1 MKRAPVTALARACLV
16 LMAVLHGAAA
26 RADERWDRW
35 QLLLWQDRTA
45 AQLAGLPLLGFT
57 GTKLRAT
64 NGDVD
69 ADELARRLSLGLPF
83 YLENLATDF
92 YAPYHRFLPG
102 RSVTALFDAA
112 KARRRADPADWSV
125 FVREPSLS
133 DPAWRERVRS
143 RLDRV
148 VRSQR
153 GNRPLFY
160 NLGDETGIGD
170 LAAAWDAD
178 LAPASLDGFHAWLRT
193 QYPSLDA
200 LNAEWGTQ
208 YPSFDAAE
216 PELTDAALR
225 RTDGNFA
232 QWSDFK
238 AWMDVAFAGAVR
250 MGTDAVHAADPGAW
264 AALEGAQVPGW
275 GGYDYTLLAPAVDV
289 MEIYDYG
296 EALDLAQA
304 FNPAL
309 IPLRT
314 SFAVGPRE
322 RHAVWRNLLHGGRG
336 EVVWDEADDVVAAD
350 GSPGPR
356 GLELAALARAIGPVA
371 SALRAAA
378 PDPDPVAVLYS
389 PASFRVRWLL
399 DRQGGDRDWAARDA
413 EREYDDNAWRAS
425 RRVLLR
431 RLAELGVQPQF
442 VSGAM
447 LQAGELVARG
457 IKVLFL
463 PHAIALS
470 DAEVA
475 AVASFGAAGGTV
487 LADTEPGLFDG
498 HGRRRAAPPLP
509 GVSHPQAARPDA
521 EDAAPATLDA
531 LAGLLREAGAEP
543 RVRLLGPD
551 RQQATG
557 VEARWFRGPQGSI
570 LALQAGRPWGAPP
583 QVTIRLP
590 SPAALSDLRAGDAP
604 RSTDTLDLALDGI
617 EPTVL
622 LLGRALP

>member
-1 MKRAPVTALARACLV
+1 MRRALKPVLLALLV
-16 LMAVLHGAAA
+16 PVLQGAAAA
-26 RADERWDRW
+26 RADERWDHW

-45 AQLAGLPLLGFT
+45 AQLAGLPRLGFT

-69 ADELARRLSLGLPF
+69 ADGLARRLALGLPF

-112 KARRRADPADWSV
+112 KARRRADPADRSV

-133 DPAWRERVRS
+133 DPAWLERVRS

-153 GNRPLFY
+153 RNRPLFY

-178 LAPASLDGFHAWLRT
+178 LAPASLDGFRAWLRT
-193 QYPSLDA
+193 QYASLGA

-238 AWMDVAFAGAVR
+238 AWMDVAFARAVR
-250 MGTDAVHAADPGAW
+250 MGTDAVHAADPQAL

-314 SFAVGPRE
+314 SFATGPRE

-350 GSPGPR
+350 GSAGPR
-356 GLELAALARAIGPVA
+356 GLELDALARAVGPVA

-399 DRQGGDRDWAARDA
+399 DRQAGDRDWAARDA

-425 RRVLLR
+425 RRVLVR

-447 LQAGELVARG
+447 LQAGELAARG

-475 AVASFGAAGGTV
+475 AIASFGAAGGTV

-509 GVSHPQAARPDA
+509 GVPHPQAVRPDA
-521 EDAAPATLDA
+521 EEAAPATLEA
-531 LAGLLREAGAEP
+531 LAGLLRDAGAES

-551 RQQATG
+551 RQRATG
-557 VEARWFRGPQGSI
+557 VEARWFRDPRGPI
-570 LALQAGRPWGAPP
+570 LTLQAGRPWGAPP
-583 QVTIRLP
+583 QVTVRLP
-590 SPAALSDLRAGDAP
+590 TPAAVADLRTGTAP
-604 RSTDTLDLALDGI
+604 RSTDSLELAPDGI
-617 EPTVL
+617 EPAVL
-622 LLGRALP
+622 LLGRPPP